1 MRRDEPLV
9 RTLLAHGAD
18 PQARLQAWTPTRRQ
32 SSDLHFEP
40 ELVGATP
47 FWLAARFS
55 QPNVMRRLVEL
66 GADPLFVHRSDRIV
80 DGKDGRAYDHRL
92 EATTALMAAVGM
104 GGGGTAWVPPDRSQ
118 REALMLETVKLA
130 IDLGIDVNAVNTD
143 GRTALDAAKALK
155 FETVASYLVS
165 KGAKPGK
172 TDKKEEPAAR

>member
-1 MRRDEPLV
+1 LV

-18 PQARLQAWTPTRRQ
+18 PHARLQTWTPTRRQ

-47 FWLAARFS
+47 FWLAARYS
-55 QPNVMRRLVEL
+55 EPNVMRWLVEL

-80 DGKDGRAYDHRL
+80 DGKEGRAYDHKY

-104 GGGGTAWVPPDRSQ
+104 GGGGNAWVPPDRAQ
-118 REALMLETVKLA
+118 REALMLDTVKLA
-130 IDLGIDVNAVNTD
+130 VDLGIDVNAINTD
-143 GRTALDAAKALK
+143 GRTALDAAKTLK
-155 FETVASYLVS
+155 FETVAAYLTS

-172 TDKKEEPAAR
+172 TEKKEEPAAR